1 LHPFVADLIRD
12 INPTRWTGKYLRTS
26 VPYLIIMV
34 LFYHAIG
41 VALLIAGS
49 IVIQSIITDYKEPLK
64 PITVISVI
72 FAGPIEETLF
82 FGIPLYATGSHLI
95 VMAGGILWAMWHL
108 LGPTVQVDS
117 LAYSNWLFV
126 LPSVFLSFRTWIS
139 GKGWFAIAAH
149 SVWNISFFS
158 LGCVTGEIDCKI
170 FYENN
175 PLSDIITVSAA
186 AIFTM
191 ITFTLYRAKQ
201 KRLKYSS

>member
-1 LHPFVADLIRD
+1 MHPFAADLIRD
-12 INPTRWTGKYLRTS
+12 INPRRWTRRYLRTS
-26 VPYLIIMV
+26 VQYLIVMV

-41 VALLIAGS
+41 IALLVAGS
-49 IVIQSIITDYKEPLK
+49 IVVQSIITDYKEPLK

-108 LGPTVQVDS
+108 LGPTVQLDS
-117 LAYSNWLFV
+117 LAYANWLFV
-126 LPSVFLSFRTWIS
+126 LPSIFLSFRTWIS

-158 LGCVTGEIDCKI
+158 LGCVSGEIDCKVY
-170 FYENN
+170 YENN
-175 PLSDIITVSAA
+175 AFSDIVTVSAA
-186 AIFTM
+186 AILTM

-201 KRLKYSS
+201 KRLKLSF

>member
-12 INPTRWTGKYLRTS
+12 INPRRWTGKYLRTS
-26 VPYLIIMV
+26 VPYLIVMV

-41 VALLIAGS
+41 IALLVAGS
-49 IVIQSIITDYKEPLK
+49 IVVQSIITDYKEPLK

-108 LGPTVQVDS
+108 LGPTVQLDS

-126 LPSVFLSFRTWIS
+126 LPSIFLSFRTWIS
-139 GKGWFAIAAH
+139 GKGWFAIVAH

-158 LGCVTGEIDCKI
+158 LGCVSGEIDCKVY
-170 FYENN
+170 YENN
-175 PLSDIITVSAA
+175 AFSDIVTVSAA
-186 AIFTM
+186 AILTM
-191 ITFTLYRAKQ
+191 ITFSLYRAKQ
-201 KRLKYSS
+201 KRLKLSF

>member
-1 LHPFVADLIRD
+1 MHPFVADLIRD
-12 INPTRWTGKYLRTS
+12 TNPRRWTGKYLRTS
-26 VPYLIIMV
+26 VPYLIVMV

-41 VALLIAGS
+41 IALLVAGS
-49 IVIQSIITDYKEPLK
+49 IVVQSIITDYKEPLK

-108 LGPTVQVDS
+108 LGPTVQLDS

-126 LPSVFLSFRTWIS
+126 LPSIFLSFRTWIS

-158 LGCVTGEIDCKI
+158 LGCVSGEIDCKI
-170 FYENN
+170 YYENN
-175 PLSDIITVSAA
+175 AFSDIVTVSAA
-186 AIFTM
+186 AILTM

-201 KRLKYSS
+201 KRLKLSF

>member
-12 INPTRWTGKYLRTS
+12 TNPRRWTGKYLRTS
-26 VPYLIIMV
+26 VPYLIVMV

-41 VALLIAGS
+41 IALLVAGS
-49 IVIQSIITDYKEPLK
+49 IVVQSIITDYKEPLK

-108 LGPTVQVDS
+108 LGPTVQLDS

-126 LPSVFLSFRTWIS
+126 LPSIFLSFRTWIS

-158 LGCVTGEIDCKI
+158 LGCVSGEIDCKI
-170 FYENN
+170 YYENN
-175 PLSDIITVSAA
+175 AFSDIVTVSAA
-186 AIFTM
+186 AILTM
-191 ITFTLYRAKQ
+191 ITFTLYRAKL
-201 KRLKYSS
+201 KRLKLSF

>member
-1 LHPFVADLIRD
+1 
-12 INPTRWTGKYLRTS
+12 
-26 VPYLIIMV
+26 
-34 LFYHAIG
+34 
-41 VALLIAGS
+41 
-49 IVIQSIITDYKEPLK
+49 
-64 PITVISVI
+64 
-72 FAGPIEETLF
+72 
-82 FGIPLYATGSHLI
+82 
-95 VMAGGILWAMWHL
+95 
-108 LGPTVQVDS
+108 
-117 LAYSNWLFV
+117 
-126 LPSVFLSFRTWIS
+126 LSFRTWIS

>member
-12 INPTRWTGKYLRTS
+12 INPRRWTRRYLRTS
-26 VPYLIIMV
+26 VQYLIVMV

-41 VALLIAGS
+41 IALLVAGS
-49 IVIQSIITDYKEPLK
+49 IVVQSIITDYKEPLK

-108 LGPTVQVDS
+108 LGPTVQLDS
-117 LAYSNWLFV
+117 LAYANWLFV
-126 LPSVFLSFRTWIS
+126 LPSIFLSFRTWIS

-158 LGCVTGEIDCKI
+158 LGCVSGEIDCKVY
-170 FYENN
+170 YENN
-175 PLSDIITVSAA
+175 AFSDIVTVSAA
-186 AIFTM
+186 AILTM

-201 KRLKYSS
+201 KRLKLSF

>member
-1 LHPFVADLIRD
+1 LHHFVADLIRD
-12 INPTRWTGKYLRTS
+12 TNPRRWTGKYLRTS
-26 VPYLIIMV
+26 VPYLIVMV

-41 VALLIAGS
+41 IALLVAGS
-49 IVIQSIITDYKEPLK
+49 IVVQSIITDYKEPLK

-108 LGPTVQVDS
+108 LGPTVQLDS

-126 LPSVFLSFRTWIS
+126 LPSIFLSFRTWIS

-149 SVWNISFFS
+149 SVWNISFFN
-158 LGCVTGEIDCKI
+158 LGCVSGEIDCKI
-170 FYENN
+170 YYENN
-175 PLSDIITVSAA
+175 AFSDIVTVSAA
-186 AIFTM
+186 AILTM

-201 KRLKYSS
+201 KRLKLSF

>member
-1 LHPFVADLIRD
+1 MHPFVADLIRD
-12 INPTRWTGKYLRTS
+12 INPRRWTRKYRRTS

-41 VALLIAGS
+41 IALLVAGS
-49 IVIQSIITDYKEPLK
+49 IVIQSIMTDYKEPLK

-108 LGPTVQVDS
+108 LGPTVQLDS

-149 SVWNISFFS
+149 SVWNITFFS
-158 LGCVTGEIDCKI
+158 LGCVSGEIDCKI

-175 PLSDIITVSAA
+175 AFSDIVTVSAG
-186 AIFTM
+186 AILTM

-201 KRLKYSS
+201 KRLKLSF

>member
-1 LHPFVADLIRD
+1 MHPFVADLIRD
-12 INPTRWTGKYLRTS
+12 INPRRWTRRYLRTS
-26 VPYLIIMV
+26 VQYLIVMV

-41 VALLIAGS
+41 IALLVAGS
-49 IVIQSIITDYKEPLK
+49 IVVQSIITDYKEPLK

-108 LGPTVQVDS
+108 LGPTVQLDS
-117 LAYSNWLFV
+117 LAYANWLFV
-126 LPSVFLSFRTWIS
+126 LPSIFLSFRTWIS

-158 LGCVTGEIDCKI
+158 LGCVSGEIDCKVY
-170 FYENN
+170 YENN
-175 PLSDIITVSAA
+175 AFSDIVTVSAA
-186 AIFTM
+186 AILTM

-201 KRLKYSS
+201 KRLKLSF